1 MTLYCDY
8 IFSIEENGL
17 KLVDK
22 ERHDKDFNQVK
33 VENTPLNV
41 GDSFVLELD
50 EDSCMFFRRVATG
63 AGSHG

>member
-8 IFSIEENGL
+8 NFSIEENGL

-22 ERHDKDFNQVK
+22 ERHDKAFNQVK

-50 EDSCMFFRRVATG
+50 EDSCMFFRKV
-63 AGSHG
+63 SHGKG